1 MLLLR
6 STVVANK
13 GTARQKIAKTIAQL
27 ISAGIPELYGNSL
40 PVLKFWDEVQDFPFV
55 SVTCANEQR
64 EYLPVGFE
72 WGYCA
77 VMIRLYVKSDDS
89 PLDDTEAILEKI
101 EAILRNNIVI
111 EFDTGRC
118 SVDIRINS
126 IDTDGGLLAPHG
138 VGEISAIVQYEVN

>member
-1 MLLLR
+1 MLG

-13 GTARQKIAKTIAQL
+13 GTARQKVAKAVAKL
-27 ISAGIPELYGNSL
+27 ISDNIPELDGNSL

-64 EYLPVGFE
+64 EYLPGGFE

-89 PLDDTEAILEKI
+89 PLDDTEVILEKI
-101 EAILRNNIVI
+101 EAILRSNLVI

-118 SVDIRINS
+118 
-126 IDTDGGLLAPHG
+126 
-138 VGEISAIVQYEVN
+138 

>member
-1 MLLLR
+1 MLG

-13 GTARQKIAKTIAQL
+13 GTARQKVAKAVAKL
-27 ISAGIPELYGNSL
+27 ISDNIPELDGNSL

-64 EYLPVGFE
+64 EYLPGGFE

-89 PLDDTEAILEKI
+89 PLDDTEVILEKI
-101 EAILRNNIVI
+101 EAILRSNLVI
-111 EFDTGRC
+111 EFDKGRC

-138 VGEISAIVQYEVN
+138 VGEISAIVQYQVN

>member
-1 MLLLR
+1 M
-6 STVVANK
+6 ANK
-13 GTARQKIAKTIAQL
+13 GTARQKVAKAVAKL
-27 ISAGIPELYGNSL
+27 ISDNIPELDGNSL

-64 EYLPVGFE
+64 EYL
-72 WGYCA
+72 
-77 VMIRLYVKSDDS
+77 MIRLYVKSDDS
-89 PLDDTEAILEKI
+89 PLDDTEVILEKI
-101 EAILRNNIVI
+101 EAILRSNLVI

-138 VGEISAIVQYEVN
+138 VGEISAIVQYQVN

>member
-1 MLLLR
+1 MLG

-13 GTARQKIAKTIAQL
+13 GTARQKVAKAVAKL
-27 ISAGIPELYGNSL
+27 ISDNIPELDGNSL

-64 EYLPVGFE
+64 EYLPGGFE

-89 PLDDTEAILEKI
+89 PLDDTEVILEKI
-101 EAILRNNIVI
+101 EAILRSNLVI